1 MAKNW
6 PFAPLAI
13 RLSSGS
19 LRRVDHAA
27 TLTGDPLVLGFL
39 LENCRA
45 LLNTKDKEERE
56 HFIAQDIAMTGTAYR
71 L

>member
-1 MAKNW
+1 MAENW
-6 PFAPLAI
+6 PDTPLRI
-13 RLSSGS
+13 RLWSGS
-19 LRRVDHAA
+19 LRRVANGA
-27 TLTGDPLVLGFL
+27 TITGDPLVLGFL